1 MGFRKTELRKRFYKN
16 RKIYVLLIPALI
28 WYILFSYVP
37 MGGLILAFKSYKANL
52 GIWGSPFVGLAN
64 FKRLFSNPKF
74 FTALKI
80 TLKINVGRLLITFPF
95 SIILALLINEVR
107 IGKGKKVYQ
116 WIFTFPHFLSWV
128 VIASIATNVLSYDG
142 MVNSII
148 KMMGGDYQKFLGNE
162 NFFAPLVYI
171 TEIWKTAGWNSIIY
185 MAAISGIDTE
195 QYEAADIDGAG
206 RFVKMTRITLPSIAP
221 TITIMFIL
229 ATGNLMTTGFNQ
241 IFNLSNAA
249 VQNVSQTLDM
259 YIYNV
264 TFRAVP
270 DFGYSTAVSL
280 FRSIVNLILLVFA
293 DKLSKKLGGNG
304 LLG

>member
-107 IGKGKKVYQ
+107 IVKGKKVYQ

-171 TEIWKTAGWNSIIY
+171 T
-185 MAAISGIDTE
+185 
-195 QYEAADIDGAG
+195 
-206 RFVKMTRITLPSIAP
+206 
-221 TITIMFIL
+221 
-229 ATGNLMTTGFNQ
+229 
-241 IFNLSNAA
+241 
-249 VQNVSQTLDM
+249 NVS
-259 YIYNV
+259 IP
-264 TFRAVP
+264 F
-270 DFGYSTAVSL
+270 
-280 FRSIVNLILLVFA
+280 
-293 DKLSKKLGGNG
+293 
-304 LLG
+304 